1 MEGTI
6 DRTSWQG
13 IIPPHHNGCKDS
25 REESNAEN
33 GRGQGEVEKLSSPNH
48 PTSGPPE
55 RSKVKV
61 TIEWGDIKHTVEG
74 DLEVVVREVMQF
86 AARVLPNYSL
96 ASKLTF
102 NPDYSTMVDDLS
114 EVVKLTPEGEVVMLR
129 LDMSAENSILLV
141 LLAVRVAN
149 AVGSRPTVDMAPEVI
164 SKSIGRA
171 VKTVRNTLATMTKT
185 GAIDRTNDGGY
196 KLTMQG
202 IRRAHEV
209 ARSLTTKPSL
219 PRAESSGREVQTSG

>member
-1 MEGTI
+1 
-6 DRTSWQG
+6 
-13 IIPPHHNGCKDS
+13 
-25 REESNAEN
+25 
-33 GRGQGEVEKLSSPNH
+33 LSSPNH
-48 PTSGPPE
+48 PTTGPPE

-74 DLEVVVREVMQF
+74 DLEVVVREVIQF
-86 AARVLPNYSL
+86 AAKVLPNYSL

-129 LDMSAENSILLV
+129 PEMSAENSILLV

-149 AVGSRPTVDMAPEVI
+149 AVGSRPTVDMAPEII

-185 GAIDRTNDGGY
+185 GAIDRTNEGGY
-196 KLTMQG
+196 KLTIQG
-202 IRRAHEV
+202 IRKAHEV
-209 ARSLTTKPSL
+209 ARSLTSKSTMARPD
-219 PRAESSGREVQTSG
+219 SSGREVQTSG